1 MDWPTGGVM
10 SLRMLAASQ
19 YPIKNKPVPVIIGT
33 VNLLTTMQK
42 VMDRKRNSRAMLK
55 SSKKK

>member
-1 MDWPTGGVM
+1 MGIPSNSKGM
-10 SLRMLAASQ
+10 C
-19 YPIKNKPVPVIIGT
+19 PIKNKPGPVIIGP

-42 VMDRKRNSRAMLK
+42 VTVRKRNSRAMLK

>member
-1 MDWPTGGVM
+1 M
-10 SLRMLAASQ
+10 